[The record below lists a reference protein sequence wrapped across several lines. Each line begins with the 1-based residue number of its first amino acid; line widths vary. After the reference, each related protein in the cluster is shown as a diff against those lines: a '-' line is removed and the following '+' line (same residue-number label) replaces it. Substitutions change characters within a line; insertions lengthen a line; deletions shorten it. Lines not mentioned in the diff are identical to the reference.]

1 MAFIKALSVK
11 ASNPEVHGIC
21 ETEMEMEQGEKGG
34 GTGMGFWRR
43 DRVDERFYFGR
54 SLCVD
59 KNVLFGRDMMPIE
72 GSMKPSW
79 G

>member
-1 MAFIKALSVK
+1 
-11 ASNPEVHGIC
+11 
-21 ETEMEMEQGEKGG
+21 MEMEQGEKGG